1 MRIEVPQLLLRKYIE
16 VETEMPSGVGLYGEI
31 ESEVRSKSGLVK
43 QHMKFKNVITDWG
56 LKYLAEN
63 GGQIVDAFYYLIL
76 GTGTTTPVSTDVA
89 LQSGDASTV
98 SLSSISNK
106 TISSGGSGNDRW
118 IKYTFEYL
126 PNKIIGT
133 WSELGLLASASSP
146 YNVMTRALF
155 PVPLQVGED
164 DIPTINYTI
173 HAVRTTDTPTEVT
186 VNLAGVGNITCQS
199 ILLDQGLFNIMR
211 TDQDIYS
218 VYNATRLFVSEP
230 DLVHCRIG
238 SNNDELTPSM
248 TNIRSLIGDASV
260 WSASTYAAN
269 SMYRDISMNYPQS
282 LVGTIHEEVYTPG
295 GGIVQAPAVA
305 IRYVEGI
312 PKDNT
317 KTFRT
322 THRFAFSRA

>member
-16 VETEMPSGVGLYGEI
+16 VETEMPAGVGFYGEI
-31 ESEVRSKSGLVK
+31 EAEVRTKSGLVK

-76 GTGTTTPVSTDVA
+76 GTGTTTPVSTDVT

-98 SLSSISNK
+98 SLSRSNK

-126 PNKIIGT
+126 PNNIIGT
-133 WSELGLLASASSP
+133 WSELGLLASNLSP

-211 TDQDIYS
+211 TDTS
-218 VYNATRLFVSEP
+218 ATRLFSEP
-230 DLVHCRIG
+230 DLGNCRIG

-248 TNIRSLIGDASV
+248 TNIRSLIGNASV

-282 LVGTIHEEVYTPG
+282 LVGTIHEEVYSPGYTPEA
-295 GGIVQAPAVA
+295 APAVA

-322 THRFAFSRA
+322 KHRFAFSRA

>member
-56 LKYLAEN
+56 LKYLAEK
-63 GGQIVDAFYYLIL
+63 GGQIFGAFHCLIL

-98 SLSSISNK
+98 SLSISNK

-199 ILLDQGLFNIMR
+199 ILLDQGLFNIMS
-211 TDQDIYS
+211 TDNFYGE
-218 VYNATRLFVSEP
+218 YCATNLFSAVR
-230 DLVHCRIG
+230 DKVNCRIG
-238 SNNDELTPSM
+238 SSNDELTPSM
-248 TNIRSLIGDASV
+248 TNIRSLIGNASV

-295 GGIVQAPAVA
+295 GGRYETPAVA

>member
-1 MRIEVPQLLLRKYIE
+1 MQIEIPQILIRKFIDI
-16 VETEMPSGVGLYGEI
+16 ETETRVGFYGEI
-31 ESEVRSKSGLVK
+31 EAEVRTKSGLVK

-56 LKYLAEN
+56 LKYLAEK
-63 GGQIVDAFYYLIL
+63 GGQIVDVFYYLIL
-76 GTGTTTPVSTDVA
+76 GTGTTTPVSTDVT

-98 SLSSISNK
+98 SSSISNR

-126 PNKIIGT
+126 PNNIIGT

-146 YNVMTRALF
+146 YNVLTRALF

-211 TDQDIYS
+211 ADLTS
-218 VYNATRLFVSEP
+218 SSYNAMRLFVSQP
-230 DLVHCRIG
+230 NLVHCRIG

-248 TNIRSLIGDASV
+248 TNIRSLIGNASV

-295 GGIVQAPAVA
+295 GGKYETPAVA

-322 THRFAFSRA
+322 KHRFAFSRA

>member
-43 QHMKFKNVITDWG
+43 QHMKFKNIITDWG
-56 LKYLAEN
+56 LKYLAEK
-63 GGQIVDAFYYLIL
+63 GGQIVNAFKYLIL

-98 SLSSISNK
+98 SWSISNR

-133 WSELGLLASASSP
+133 WSELGLLASVSSP

-211 TDQDIYS
+211 TDDK
-218 VYNATRLFVSEP
+218 ATQLFVSAP

-248 TNIRSLIGDASV
+248 TNIRSLIGNASV

-282 LVGTIHEEVYTPG
+282 LVGTIHEEVYMPG
-295 GGIVQAPAVA
+295 GGMYEIPAVA

-322 THRFAFSRA
+322 KHRFAFSRA